1 MNPYRLPDT
10 PRVRT
15 ALTHRSAS
23 TTVSESNERLEFL
36 GDALLSAFVARFLLE
51 NLPPETDEG
60 TLSRART
67 RIVRRETL
75 AKAARDLGLAERLV
89 MGAGEIK
96 DNRQTGESPLADAYE
111 AIVAALFL
119 DAGYETAEQFVH
131 ETLADA
137 LRDVVAS
144 PPAPDAKT
152 ELQIRLQAAGKGL
165 PRYAI
170 LAETGTGQNIVFTA
184 AVYADGE
191 DEPLG
196 KGRGANKRAA
206 QTEAAKAALGWGQV
220 EE

>member
-1 MNPYRLPDT
+1 MHVSLPDS

-15 ALTHRSAS
+15 ALTHRSAVS
-23 TTVSESNERLEFL
+23 VVSESNERLEFL

-75 AKAARDLGLAERLV
+75 AKAARDLGIAERLV

-111 AIVAALFL
+111 AVIAALFL
-119 DAGYETAEQFVH
+119 DAGYEVTEQFMRD
-131 ETLADA
+131 TLADT
-137 LRDVVAS
+137 LRDVVEN

-152 ELQIRLQAAGKGL
+152 ELQIRLQAVGRGL

-184 AVYADGE
+184 AVYADAS
-191 DEPLG
+191 DDPLG
-196 KGRGANKRAA
+196 TGQGTNKRAA
-206 QTEAAKAALGWGQV
+206 QTEAAKAALTGLNS
-220 EE
+220 